1 MHRDQAKDRLMTQ
14 AVASTLLA
22 FTLMTAIASAQQ
34 KEQFVQA
41 QQANTTAL
49 REYTWKRRTDLK
61 LKGESKKVTMEQVR
75 YDIDGKLEK
84 TPIGGAPEQP
94 PQEQPASGR
103 GRRGG
108 RVKQKVIENKK
119 EEFAELMQKL
129 GALAASYGQLPQ
141 DKLQAFAKNA
151 TVGKGEGAEAG
162 TVRIQGG
169 NVLVDGDSM
178 SIWIDP
184 VSYMMRRVEI
194 GTSLEKKP
202 VRLVSEYRSV
212 DNGPTYQ
219 ARAVLQYP
227 DKQIE
232 LTIENFEYQ
241 HVAAA
246 K

>member
-1 MHRDQAKDRLMTQ
+1 MHRDQAKDKLMTQ
-14 AVASTLLA
+14 AVASTLVA

-41 QQANTTAL
+41 QQANKTAL
-49 REYTWKRRTDLK
+49 REYTWKRRTELK
-61 LKGESKKVTMEQVR
+61 LKGESKKISLEQIR
-75 YDIDGKLEK
+75 YDIDGTVQK
-84 TPIGGAPEQP
+84 TPVGGAPEQP
-94 PQEQPASGR
+94 QAEQPSGR

-119 EEFAELMQKL
+119 EEFAELMQNL

-141 DKLQAFAKNA
+141 DKLQAFAKTA
-151 TVGKGEGAEAG
+151 TVAKGEGADAG
-162 TVRIQGG
+162 TVRIQGA

-184 VSYMMRRVEI
+184 TSYMMRRVEI
-194 GTSLEKKP
+194 GTSFEKKP

-212 DNGPTYQ
+212 DSGPTYQ

-227 DKQIE
+227 EKQIE
-232 LTIENFEYQ
+232 LTVENFEYQ
-241 HVAAA
+241 HNQPAP
-246 K
+246 

>member
-1 MHRDQAKDRLMTQ
+1 MNKLISAT
-14 AVASTLLA
+14 VLA
-22 FTLMTAIASAQQ
+22 IGLATVVASAQQ

-41 QQANTTAL
+41 QQANKAAL
-49 REYTWKRRTDLK
+49 REYTWKRRTELK

-75 YDIDGKLEK
+75 YDIDGKVEK
-84 TPIGGAPEQP
+84 TPIGGVPEQP

-108 RVKQKVIENKK
+108 RLKQKVVENKK

-141 DKLQAFAKNA
+141 DKLQAFAKIA
-151 TVGKGEGAEAG
+151 TVAKGEGADAG
-162 TVRIQGG
+162 TVRIQGA
-169 NVLVDGDSM
+169 NVLVDGDNM

-184 VSYMMRRVEI
+184 TSYMMRRVEI
-194 GTSLEKKP
+194 GTSLDKKP

-227 DKQIE
+227 EKQIE
-232 LTIENFEYQ
+232 FTVENFEYQ
-241 HVAAA
+241 HVGPG

>member
-1 MHRDQAKDRLMTQ
+1 MNKLIPTTVLAIGLA
-14 AVASTLLA
+14 AV
-22 FTLMTAIASAQQ
+22 IASAQQ

-41 QQANTTAL
+41 QQANTAAL
-49 REYTWKRRTDLK
+49 REYTWKRRTELK

-94 PQEQPASGR
+94 PKEQPASGR

-108 RVKQKVIENKK
+108 RLKQKVIENKK
-119 EEFAELMQKL
+119 EEFAELMQNL
-129 GALAASYGQLPQ
+129 GALAASYGHLPQ
-141 DKLQAFAKNA
+141 DKLQAFAKTA
-151 TVGKGEGAEAG
+151 TVAKGEGANAG
-162 TVRIQGG
+162 TVHIQGA

-178 SIWIDP
+178 SVWIDP
-184 VSYMMRRVEI
+184 ASYMMRRVEI

-227 DKQIE
+227 EKQIE

-241 HVAAA
+241 RAGAAR
-246 K
+246 

>member
-1 MHRDQAKDRLMTQ
+1 MHRDQAKDKLMTQ
-14 AVASTLLA
+14 AVASTVVA

-49 REYTWKRRTDLK
+49 REYTWKRRTELK

-84 TPIGGAPEQP
+84 TAIGGAPEP
-94 PQEQPASGR
+94 PQEQPAAGR

-108 RVKQKVIENKK
+108 RLKQEVIENKK
-119 EEFAELMQKL
+119 EEFAELMQNL

-141 DKLQAFAKNA
+141 DKLQDFAKTA
-151 TVGKGEGAEAG
+151 TVVKGDGADAG
-162 TVRIQGG
+162 TVRIQGA
-169 NVLVDGDSM
+169 NILVEGDSM

-184 VSYMMRRVEI
+184 TSYMMRRVEI
-194 GTSLEKKP
+194 GTWLEKKP
-202 VRLVSEYRSV
+202 VSLVSEYRSV

-219 ARAVLQYP
+219 ARAVLRYP
-227 DKQIE
+227 EKQIE
-232 LTIENFEYQ
+232 LTVENFEYQ
-241 HVAAA
+241 HTQPAP
-246 K
+246 

>member
-1 MHRDQAKDRLMTQ
+1 MKRAI
-14 AVASTLLA
+14 VSVILA
-22 FTLMTAIASAQQ
+22 FALLTVVASAQQ

-41 QQANTTAL
+41 QQANTTTL
-49 REYTWKRRTDLK
+49 REYTWKRRTELK

-94 PQEQPASGR
+94 PKEQPASGR

-108 RVKQKVIENKK
+108 RLKAKVIENKK
-119 EEFAELMQKL
+119 EEFAELMQNL
-129 GALAASYGQLPQ
+129 GALAASYGHLPQ

-162 TVRIQGG
+162 TVRIQGA

-184 VSYMMRRVEI
+184 ASYMMRRVEI

-202 VRLVSEYRSV
+202 VRMVSEYRSV

-227 DKQIE
+227 EKQVE
-232 LTIENFEYQ
+232 LTVENFEYHHTQ
-241 HVAAA
+241 AAP
-246 K
+246 

>member
-1 MHRDQAKDRLMTQ
+1 MHRDQAKDKLMTQ
-14 AVASTLLA
+14 AVASTVVA

-49 REYTWKRRTDLK
+49 REYTWKRRTELK

-84 TPIGGAPEQP
+84 TAIGGAPEP
-94 PQEQPASGR
+94 PQEQPAAGR

-108 RVKQKVIENKK
+108 RLKQEVIENKK
-119 EEFAELMQKL
+119 EEFAELMQNL

-141 DKLQAFAKNA
+141 EKLQDFAKTA
-151 TVGKGEGAEAG
+151 TVVKGDGADAG
-162 TVRIQGG
+162 TVRIQGA
-169 NVLVDGDSM
+169 NILVEGDSM

-184 VSYMMRRVEI
+184 TSYMMRRVEI
-194 GTSLEKKP
+194 GTWLEKKP
-202 VRLVSEYRSV
+202 VSLVSEYRSV

-219 ARAVLQYP
+219 ARAVLRYP
-227 DKQIE
+227 EKQIE
-232 LTIENFEYQ
+232 LTVENFEYQ
-241 HVAAA
+241 HTQPAP
-246 K
+246 